1 MVKYFIPRK
10 QIRFTVFTQD
20 KINTD
25 ADSQL
30 YGTPQTINLNPNQQ
44 PYTRNRKFVFKL
56 NSSEQLNGNKCKIS
70 VESVKCRD
78 MENVLQG
85 SSHDTNTQLQAVN
98 NNPEGLQRALNRMID
113 LGNTDEKELY
123 TIRANFVS
131 QSKHLDTRPQ
141 EYKTGGIVYNGSL
154 NFTNTNPLITCC
166 YDCDA
171 NILNNEIILYID
183 SNYYDMV
190 ANPTVNEKGIKPA
203 LQVAV
208 TFIVWDGDEVEA
220 IDGNTPNFNSLHIS
234 NRDRV

>member
-1 MVKYFIPRK
+1 MYKMVKYFIPRK

-20 KINTD
+20 KINSDDD
-25 ADSQL
+25 ARL
-30 YGTPQTINLNPNQQ
+30 YGTPQFDAAAPPVLQ
-44 PYTRNRKFVFKL
+44 YTRLRKFVFKL

-78 MENVLQG
+78 MSIFITEAGYDN
-85 SSHDTNTQLQAVN
+85 HDRNNQIPAGNASGTQLITGV
-98 NNPEGLQRALNRMID
+98 
-113 LGNTDEKELY
+113 GNTDEKELY
-123 TIRANFVS
+123 TIRANFIS
-131 QSKHLDTRPQ
+131 PSKHLDTRPQ

-154 NFTNTNPLITCC
+154 NFQNTNPLMTCC

-190 ANPTVNEKGIKPA
+190 ANPIVNEKGIKPA

>member
-1 MVKYFIPRK
+1 MYKMVKYFIPRK

-20 KINTD
+20 KINSND
-25 ADSQL
+25 DSKL
-30 YGTPQTINLNPNQQ
+30 YGTPQLNGTGVLQ
-44 PYTRNRKFVFKL
+44 YTRLRKFVFKL

-70 VESVKCRD
+70 IESVKCRD
-78 MENVLQG
+78 MSITITN
-85 SSHDTNTQLQAVN
+85 SYDSHDHNFQGNTPN
-98 NNPEGLQRALNRMID
+98 ALGSQKITGV
-113 LGNTDEKELY
+113 GNTDEKELY

-154 NFTNTNPLITCC
+154 NFQNTNPLMTCC

-183 SNYYDMV
+183 SNYYDNV
-190 ANPTVNEKGIKPA
+190 SNPAVNEKGIKPT
-203 LQVAV
+203 LQVAI
-208 TFIVWDGDEVEA
+208 TFILFDGDEVEA
-220 IDGNTPNFNSLHIS
+220 IDGYRPDFNYLHIS

>member
-25 ADSQL
+25 DDARL
-30 YGTPQTINLNPNQQ
+30 YGTPQYDAAAPPVLQ
-44 PYTRNRKFVFKL
+44 YTRLRKFVFHL

-78 MENVLQG
+78 MSIVITNG
-85 SSHDTNTQLQAVN
+85 YDSHDHNFQAGVANALGTQKIT
-98 NNPEGLQRALNRMID
+98 GI
-113 LGNTDEKELY
+113 GNIDEKELY

-154 NFTNTNPLITCC
+154 NFTNTNPLYTCC

-171 NILNNEIILYID
+171 NILNNDIILYID
-183 SNYYDMV
+183 SNYYDTV
-190 ANPTVNEKGIKPA
+190 ANPVVNEKGIKPT
-203 LQVAV
+203 LLVAV

-220 IDGNTPNFNSLHIS
+220 IDGFRPDFNSLHIS